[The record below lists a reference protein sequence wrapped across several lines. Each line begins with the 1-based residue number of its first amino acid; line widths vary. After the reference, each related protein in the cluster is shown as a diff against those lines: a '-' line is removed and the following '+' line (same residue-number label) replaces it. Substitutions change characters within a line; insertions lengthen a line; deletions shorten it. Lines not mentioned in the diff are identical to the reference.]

1 MYLGVEANTGHVYE
15 GNSAPQFAVTPRP
28 AISLA
33 KLIEAEEDWERLPSS
48 MASTPFAWV
57 FREDSFDPVT
67 RVRRGRLYEA
77 YGNVQPGSFPVN
89 AHPTDH
95 DAVREIAA
103 SRQLTK
109 SLYAYQPCQT
119 LVARADHGLGTVLA
133 LGTGRASSAWRVIQ
147 AEVLVDDDILI
158 SLKALSAFGILP
170 AVAHDRVPEG
180 SRQSVQ
186 RAVDR
191 VLDAAFRE
199 SPISI
204 IDHCRNAA
212 QVVLSSWMVQAGENE
227 KMLGHDLDVV
237 CKALESKF
245 RKLAARDAA
254 NIVRLLHSRGKA
266 NKQEME
272 SLRLAVEE
280 DAELSIQALGFILR
294 EVGWAGA

>member
-1 MYLGVEANTGHVYE
+1 MYLGIETNTGHVYE
-15 GNSAPQFAVTPRP
+15 GNSAPQFAVSPRP

-33 KLIEAEEDWERLPSS
+33 KLIEAEDDWQHLPAN

-67 RVRRGRLYEA
+67 RVRRGRLYEVH
-77 YGNVQPGSFPVN
+77 GNSQPKCCPVS

-95 DAVREIAA
+95 DAVRELAA
-103 SRQLTK
+103 SRQLTM
-109 SLYAYQPCQT
+109 SLYTYQPCQT
-119 LVARADHGLGTVLA
+119 LVARADRGLGTVLA
-133 LGTGRASSAWRVIQ
+133 LGTGRAASTWRVIQ
-147 AEVLVDDDILI
+147 AEVLVDDDILVT
-158 SLKALSAFGILP
+158 LKALSAFGVLP
-170 AVAHDRVPEG
+170 EVDQEKVSDGH
-180 SRQSVQ
+180 RQRVQ

-212 QVVLSSWMVQAGENE
+212 QVVLSSWMVQTGEDE
-227 KMLGHDLDVV
+227 KILGKDLDAV
-237 CKALESKF
+237 CKAAEKLK
-245 RKLAARDAA
+245 KLAARDAA
-254 NIVRLLHSRGKA
+254 NLVRLLHSRGKA

-294 EVGWAGA
+294 EVGWATA